1 MIDLSSIIRDCF
13 NFTIETYNNSYY
25 GLKSLDNIY
34 QMNIPIYNN
43 VINIPVFAIEAFINA
58 LKQRENNKIDSI
70 IVTLDAYT
78 TTSGY
83 KSMDAIIRNIFS
95 MHYRNYKLIKFF
107 TPGNPERIYY
117 GIRGAIF
124 DSDLKPILIFS
135 WQLTAVTDNF
145 LKYKCLKPI
154 LWVSPIIFT
163 QKDDSLR
170 RYIINKIIPTTLNL
184 RNLYSLSTYSTAS
197 WSIEKSSSAC
207 NPNIEIGNF
216 PFILE
221 KPDVP
226 SVSTTNEKLLKVAL
240 DNIDEVVL
248 CP

>member
-1 MIDLSSIIRDCF
+1 MTNLLSIIRDCF
-13 NFTIETYNNSYY
+13 TYTTGIYNTSYY
-25 GLKSLDNIY
+25 NLRYLDNIY

-43 VINIPVFAIEAFINA
+43 VIDVPVFATGAFIEA

-70 IVTLDAYT
+70 IVTLDTYT
-78 TTSGY
+78 TTSAY
-83 KSMDAIIRNIFS
+83 KSLDAIIKGVFS
-95 MHYRNYKLIKFF
+95 MHYNNYKLIKFF
-107 TPGNPERIYY
+107 TPGNPERTYY

-124 DSDLKPILIFS
+124 DSNLKPVIIFS
-135 WQLTAVTDNF
+135 WRLTAITDN
-145 LKYKCLKPI
+145 LSKYKCLKPI
-154 LWVSPIIFT
+154 LWVSPTIFT
-163 QKDDSLR
+163 QKDDSLM

-184 RNLYSLSTYSTAS
+184 RNLYGLSTHTALYSF
-197 WSIEKSSSAC
+197 ESSGSAC
-207 NPNIEIGNF
+207 TPDIEIGNF
-216 PFILE
+216 PFVLE